1 MRPRILFTTTLAAA
15 ALLGAAASA
24 TPASAASGKATQAC
38 FWTRDV
44 NSFQAVNDQTVNIKV
59 GVRDVYQLTLFA
71 PSPDIDWTES
81 LALQSKGSSWICS
94 GLDATLIVPGPIG
107 PQRYPVTSIRK
118 LSTDEVAALPPKQRP

>member
-1 MRPRILFTTTLAAA
+1 MTPRILFTTTLAAA
-15 ALLGAAASA
+15 ALVGAAAA
-24 TPASAASGKATQAC
+24 TPAAAAGKAGQSC

-118 LSTDEVAALPPKQRP
+118 LSTDEVAALPAKQRP

>member
-1 MRPRILFTTTLAAA
+1 MRPQSLFTTTLIAA
-15 ALLGAAASA
+15 ALMGAAASA
-24 TPASAASGKATQAC
+24 APTASDKAAKSC

-44 NSFQAVNDQTVNIKV
+44 NSFQAVDDKTVNIKV
-59 GVRDVYQLTLFA
+59 GVRDIYQLTLFA

-81 LALQSKGSSWICS
+81 VALQSQGSSWICS

>member
-1 MRPRILFTTTLAAA
+1 MTPRILFTTTLVAA
-15 ALLGAAASA
+15 ALAGAAVAAPS
-24 TPASAASGKATQAC
+24 ASGKTGQSC

-44 NSFQAVNDQTVNIKV
+44 NGFQAVNDQTVNIKV

-81 LALQSKGSSWICS
+81 LALESKGSSWICS

-107 PQRYPVTSIRK
+107 PQRYPVTSLRK
-118 LSTDEVAALPPKQRP
+118 LSLDEVAALPRKQRP